1 MSEIVGRIQVLWD
14 GLAPRERVLVGA
26 AGAALAFA
34 VLVLGVILPIRGA
47 VEDARQGAQDAE
59 QQLLQMQR
67 MKREWDDLHG
77 RLASV
82 EGRIRGEGDGQ
93 NLLTLLESLAVRA
106 GVKPTSMEKRQS
118 GESAQYEETKVE
130 VSLKNVT
137 LQQAVNYLASIETA
151 PQPLSVKSLRIKRR
165 IGGSAAPGAAGA
177 APDLIDVTF
186 SVSGFK
192 PLAA

>member
-1 MSEIVGRIQVLWD
+1 MSEILGRIQVLWE

-26 AGAALAFA
+26 AGAAFGFA
-34 VLVLGVILPIRGA
+34 LLVLGVILPIRGA
-47 VEDARQGAQDAE
+47 VEHAKQKAADAE
-59 QQLLQMQR
+59 QQLVQMHR
-67 MKREWDDLHG
+67 MKREWDDLSG
-77 RLASV
+77 RLTAV
-82 EGRIRGEGDGQ
+82 EGRIQSGGEGQ
-93 NLLTLLESLAVRA
+93 NLLTLLESLAARA

-137 LQQAVNYLASIETA
+137 LAQAVNYLASIETA

-165 IGGSAAPGAAGA
+165 TGLAGGEEGA
-177 APDLIDVTF
+177 DLIDVTF

-192 PLAA
+192 PLST

>member
-1 MSEIVGRIQVLWD
+1 MSELIGRIRVLWD

-26 AGAALAFA
+26 AGAAFALAL
-34 VLVLGVILPIRGA
+34 LVLGVILPVRGA
-47 VEDARQGAQDAE
+47 VERAREAAASADQT
-59 QQLLQMQR
+59 LVQMQR

-82 EGRIRGEGDGQ
+82 ESRIQSGDDGQ
-93 NLLTLLESLAVRA
+93 NLLTLLESLAARA
-106 GVKPTSMEKRQS
+106 GVKPSSMEKRQS
-118 GESAQYEETKVE
+118 GESARYEETRVE

-137 LQQAVNYLASIETA
+137 LQQAVSYLASIETA

-165 IGGSAAPGAAGA
+165 SSVGGTEGGA
-177 APDLIDVTF
+177 DLIDVTF

-192 PLAA
+192 PLSA

>member
-1 MSEIVGRIQVLWD
+1 MSEIIGRIQVLWD

-34 VLVLGVILPIRGA
+34 ILVLGVILPIRGA
-47 VEDARQGAQDAE
+47 VESARDATRNAE

-77 RLASV
+77 RLANV
-82 EGRIRGEGDGQ
+82 EMRIQNGGEGQ
-93 NLLTLLESLAVRA
+93 NLLTLLESLAARA

-118 GESAQYEETKVE
+118 GESARYEETKVE

-151 PQPLSVKSLRIKRR
+151 SQPLSVKSLRIKRR
-165 IGGSAAPGAAGA
+165 TGVGGPGGAA
-177 APDLIDVTF
+177 DLIDVTF

-192 PLAA
+192 PLSA